1 MFSNNFKAILMS
13 DNDVLME
20 YGFASIS
27 VKNKSI
33 DFTNTFVPLIKIG
46 ATVKIICSKNGQ
58 NTHSFTGEVYLSSK
72 KLLRIISVKCILL
85 PDAEKILSVNSNINA
100 EILLPTTKAKA
111 FTTHSAQKPINCLIT
126 SISTQKLTFNSSQ
139 LELDWETPLNITIN
153 EPIFKNS
160 TSVNILA
167 NKNSLVF
174 GDKARYECRIV
185 AINDTAILELM
196 TFIRITILD
205 MLKDILDDSNP
216 ETIQDEIEE

>member
-1 MFSNNFKAILMS
+1 MFSNNFQAILMS
-13 DNDVLME
+13 ENDVLLE

-27 VKNKSI
+27 IKNKSV

-72 KLLRIISVKCILL
+72 KLLRITSVKCTLL

-100 EILLPTTKAKA
+100 EILLPIIKAKA
-111 FTTHSAQKPINCLIT
+111 FTTQSPQKTINCLIT
-126 SISTQKLTFNSSQ
+126 SISTQTLTFNSSQ
-139 LELDWETPLNITIN
+139 LEFDWESPLTIKIS
-153 EPIFKNS
+153 EPIFNNS
-160 TSVNILA
+160 STINILA

-174 GDKARYECRIV
+174 GDKARYDCRIV
-185 AINDTAILELM
+185 AINDTAILELI

-216 ETIQDEIEE
+216 EIIQEDIYE